1 MKNNSPQL
9 TEHADTGG
17 KEPNTRILIVE
28 DDPGIQDIFS
38 IIFSRAGYEAE
49 IKSGGEDLLGNN
61 FSLPDVFLIDKQLAG
76 TSGLDICRHLKGQ
89 ANTKDIPLIM
99 ISASPDIE
107 TVSQQA
113 GADAYI
119 EKPFNIDRL
128 LALVRSMLQERTAS

>member
-1 MKNNSPQL
+1 MKNNSPYA
-9 TEHADTGG
+9 TEAANDVIN
-17 KEPNTRILIVE
+17 ERAIRILIVE

-49 IKSGGEDLLGNN
+49 IKSGGEDLLTND

-89 ANTKDIPLIM
+89 FNTRDIPLIM

-107 TVSQQA
+107 TLSQQA

-128 LALVRSMLQERTAS
+128 LSLVRSMLPERTTH